1 MIVGQHAGSLG
12 RIEAESHA
20 MPTSPLHALLDLTGR
35 TAIVTGGSRGLGLQI
50 AEALGEFGARIVLV
64 ARKATELETAVA
76 ALTAQGIDAAGFPCD
91 LSQPDGVTGLC
102 DWIAGRYPQVDILVN
117 NAGTSWGAP
126 TIDHPLEG
134 WQKVMAINLTGIFL
148 LTQSV
153 AKRWMVP
160 AKRGRIINIAS
171 IEGLRGHHP
180 DLVGTIGY
188 NTAKGGLINFTRAL
202 AAEWGPV
209 GITVNAL
216 APGYFPSKLTAATLD
231 QHEAQLVAHTPRG
244 ELGGPQDLKGAALLF
259 ASDASA
265 HISGQVLAIDG
276 GYTAI

>member
-1 MIVGQHAGSLG
+1 MS
-12 RIEAESHA
+12 S
-20 MPTSPLHALLDLTGR
+20 SPLHDLLDLTGR
-35 TAIVTGGSRGLGLQI
+35 VAIVTGGSRGLGLQI
-50 AEALGEFGARIVLV
+50 AEAFGEFGAQVVLV
-64 ARKATELETAVA
+64 ARKAAELETAVA
-76 ALTAQGIDAAGFPCD
+76 TLKAQGTEASAFACD
-91 LSQPDGVTGLC
+91 LSHAEGVATLC
-102 DWIAGRYPQVDILVN
+102 DWVANRYSRVDILVN

-126 TIDHPLEG
+126 TVDHPLEG

-148 LTQSV
+148 LTQAV

-160 AKRGRIINIAS
+160 AQRGRIVNVAS

-202 AAEWGPV
+202 AAEWGPL

-216 APGYFPSKLTAATLD
+216 APGYFPSKLTAATLG

-244 ELGGPQDLKGAALLF
+244 RLGGPHDLKGAALLF
-259 ASDASA
+259 ASDAGA
-265 HISGQVLAIDG
+265 HVNGQILAIDG
-276 GYTAI
+276 GFTAI